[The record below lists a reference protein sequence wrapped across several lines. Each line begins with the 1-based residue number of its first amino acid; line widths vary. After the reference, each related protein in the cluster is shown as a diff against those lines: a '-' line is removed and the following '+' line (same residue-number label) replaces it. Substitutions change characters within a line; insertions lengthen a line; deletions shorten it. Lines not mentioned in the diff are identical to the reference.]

1 MQTYPMAVIS
11 EAGKIEFEDHP
22 MNDLQPD
29 EVRIKVKYAAVCGSD
44 LHLFKGLHPSVELPS
59 AVGHELSGEIVETG
73 PAVTDLKVG
82 DRVTVEPVIACGKCH
97 FCQRG
102 QYHLC
107 QDVSF
112 HYRRGQG
119 AFGAY
124 FVAPARYVF
133 RLPDS
138 VSLETGALVEPLSVA
153 LHAVNKCGMRLG
165 QSTAVFGAGAIGLLV
180 VMLASRLTQGKTF
193 SVDINPFRLQ
203 KALELGASSAIN
215 NLESN
220 AVEAI
225 IAETDGLGADFTFE
239 AVGMALTLEQ
249 ALQSVRKGGLAT
261 LIGIFEDPNPKVPV
275 NLFIQKEIT
284 LSGSQGY
291 NWDFQDALTIL
302 DQNAISLETLITH
315 RFPLEKTQ
323 DAFSLL
329 TQRGN
334 QAIKVLIEM

>member
-11 EAGKIEFEDHP
+11 EPGKIEFEDHP
-22 MNDLQPD
+22 LNDLQAD
-29 EVRIKVKYAAVCGSD
+29 EVRIKVKYAAICGSD
-44 LHLFKGLHPSVELPS
+44 LHLFKGLHPSVSLPS
-59 AVGHELSGEIVETG
+59 AVGHELSGEIVEIG
-73 PAVTDLKVG
+73 PAVTHLKVG

-97 FCQRG
+97 FCLRG

-138 VSLETGALVEPLSVA
+138 VSMETGTLVEPLSVA

-180 VMLASRLTQGKTF
+180 VLLASRLTQGKTF

-203 KALELGASSAIN
+203 KALELGATKAIN

-220 AVEAI
+220 AVENI

-239 AVGMALTLEQ
+239 AVGFALTLEQ

-302 DQNAISLETLITH
+302 DQNAISLEPLITH

-334 QAIKVLIEM
+334 QAVKVLIEM

>member
-1 MQTYPMAVIS
+1 MQTYPMAIIT
-11 EAGKIEFEDHP
+11 EPGKVAFEDHP
-22 MNDLQPD
+22 MNNLLPD
-29 EVRIKVKYAAVCGSD
+29 EVRIKVKYAAICGSD
-44 LHLFKGLHPSVELPS
+44 LHLYKGLHPSVSLPS
-59 AVGHELSGEIVETG
+59 AVGHELSGVVIEKGSE
-73 PAVTDLKVG
+73 VTNLQVG

-97 FCQRG
+97 FCLRG

-119 AFGAY
+119 AFGEY
-124 FVAPARYVF
+124 FIAPARYVF

-153 LHAVNKCGMRLG
+153 LHAVNKCEMHLG

-180 VMLASRLTQGKTF
+180 VMLASRRTQGQTF
-193 SVDINPFRLQ
+193 SIDINQFRLD
-203 KALELGASSAIN
+203 KALEIGATMAIN
-215 NLESN
+215 NLEENS
-220 AVEAI
+220 VETI
-225 IAETDGLGADFTFE
+225 LNQTERLGVDFSFE
-239 AVGMALTLEQ
+239 AAGFAQTLEQ
-249 ALQSVRKGGLAT
+249 TLQSVRKGGLST
-261 LIGIFEDPNPKVPV
+261 LIGIFEDPFPKVPI

-302 DQNAISLETLITH
+302 DQNKLSLETLVTH
-315 RFPLEKTQ
+315 RFPLEKVQ

>member
-1 MQTYPMAVIS
+1 MQTYPMAIIT
-11 EAGKIEFEDHP
+11 EPGKIGFEDHP
-22 MNDLQPD
+22 MNDLQAD

-44 LHLFKGLHPSVELPS
+44 LHLFKGLHPSVSLPS
-59 AVGHELSGEIVETG
+59 AVGHELSGEIVELG
-73 PAVTDLKVG
+73 SAVTNLQIG

-97 FCQRG
+97 FCLRG

-119 AFGAY
+119 AFGGY

-138 VSLETGALVEPLSVA
+138 LSMETGALVEPLSVA

-193 SVDINPFRLQ
+193 SIDINEFRLA
-203 KALELGASSAIN
+203 KALELGASKAIN
-215 NLESN
+215 NLEEN
-220 AVEAI
+220 AI
-225 IAETDGLGADFTFE
+225 ETILEQTNGLGVDFSFE
-239 AVGMALTLEQ
+239 AVGFAQTLEQ
-249 ALQSVRKGGLAT
+249 ALQAVRKGGLTT
-261 LIGIFEDPNPKVPV
+261 LIGIFEDPFPKVPV

-302 DQNAISLETLITH
+302 DQNRLSLETLVTH
-315 RFPLEKTQ
+315 RFPLEKVEE
-323 DAFSLL
+323 AFKLL
-329 TQRGN
+329 TTRGN

>member
-11 EAGKIEFEDHP
+11 EPGKIEFEDHP

-29 EVRIKVKYAAVCGSD
+29 EVRIKVKYAAICGSD
-44 LHLFKGLHPSVELPS
+44 LHLFKGLHPSVDLPS
-59 AVGHELSGEIVETG
+59 AVGHELSGEVVETG
-73 PAVTDLKVG
+73 PAVTHLKVG

-138 VSLETGALVEPLSVA
+138 VSMETGALVEPLSVA

-180 VMLASRLTQGKTF
+180 VLLASRLTQGKTF

-203 KALELGASSAIN
+203 KALELGASKAIN
-215 NLESN
+215 NLEGN
-220 AVEAI
+220 AVETI
-225 IAETDGLGADFTFE
+225 ITETDGLGADFTFE

-329 TQRGN
+329 TQRGY

>member
-11 EAGKIEFEDHP
+11 EPGKIEFEDHP
-22 MNDLQPD
+22 LNDLQPD
-29 EVRIKVKYAAVCGSD
+29 EVRIKVKYAAICGSD

-73 PAVTDLKVG
+73 PAVTHLKVG

-97 FCQRG
+97 FCLRG

-124 FVAPARYVF
+124 FIAPARYVF

-138 VSLETGALVEPLSVA
+138 VSLEAGALVEPLSVA
-153 LHAVNKCGMRLG
+153 LHAVNKCEMHLG

-180 VMLASRLTQGKTF
+180 TMLASRRTQGKTF
-193 SVDINPFRLQ
+193 SVDINAFRLQ
-203 KALELGASSAIN
+203 KALELGATMAID
-215 NLESN
+215 NLEGN
-220 AVEAI
+220 AVETI
-225 IAETDGLGADFTFE
+225 VAETDGLGADFTFE
-239 AVGMALTLEQ
+239 AAGFALTLEQ
-249 ALQSVRKGGLAT
+249 ALQAVRKGGLAT
-261 LIGIFEDPNPKVPV
+261 LIGIFEDPFPKVPV

-302 DQNAISLETLITH
+302 EQNDISLETLITH
-315 RFPLEKTQ
+315 RFPLEKVQ
-323 DAFSLL
+323 DGFSLL

-334 QAIKVLIEM
+334 QAIKVLIEV

>member
-11 EAGKIEFEDHP
+11 EPRKIDFEEHP

-29 EVRIKVKYAAVCGSD
+29 EVRIKVKYAAICGSD
-44 LHLFKGLHPSVELPS
+44 LHLFKGLHPSVSLPS

-73 PAVTDLKVG
+73 PAVTHLKVG

-124 FVAPARYVF
+124 FIAPARYVF

-138 VSLETGALVEPLSVA
+138 VSMETGTLVEPLSVA

-180 VMLASRLTQGKTF
+180 VLLASRLTQGKTF
-193 SVDINPFRLQ
+193 SVDINAFRLQ
-203 KALELGASSAIN
+203 KALELGATAAIN
-215 NLESN
+215 NADGN
-220 AVEAI
+220 AVETI
-225 IAETDGLGADFTFE
+225 IAETDNLGADFTFE
-239 AVGMALTLEQ
+239 AVGFALTLEQ

-261 LIGIFEDPNPKVPV
+261 LIGIFEDPFPKVPV

-315 RFPLEKTQ
+315 RFPLAKAQ
-323 DAFSLL
+323 DAFDLL

>member
-1 MQTYPMAVIS
+1 
-11 EAGKIEFEDHP
+11 
-22 MNDLQPD
+22 
-29 EVRIKVKYAAVCGSD
+29 
-44 LHLFKGLHPSVELPS
+44 
-59 AVGHELSGEIVETG
+59 
-73 PAVTDLKVG
+73 
-82 DRVTVEPVIACGKCH
+82 
-97 FCQRG
+97 
-102 QYHLC
+102 
-107 QDVSF
+107 
-112 HYRRGQG
+112 
-119 AFGAY
+119 
-124 FVAPARYVF
+124 
-133 RLPDS
+133 
-138 VSLETGALVEPLSVA
+138 
-153 LHAVNKCGMRLG
+153 MRLG

-215 NLESN
+215 NLEGN

-239 AVGMALTLEQ
+239 AVGMSLTLEQ

>member
-11 EAGKIEFEDHP
+11 EPGKIEFEDHP

-29 EVRIKVKYAAVCGSD
+29 EVRIKVKYAAICGSD

-73 PAVTDLKVG
+73 PAVTHLKVG

-119 AFGAY
+119 AFGAS

-138 VSLETGALVEPLSVA
+138 VSMETGALVEPLSVA

-215 NLESN
+215 NLEGN

-239 AVGMALTLEQ
+239 AVGMSLTLEQ